1 MTIDD
6 INTINSET
14 RPDPEQ
20 LLAKIS
26 SENNL
31 KNKGALKIFFGY
43 SAGVGKTYSMLD
55 AAQVLKKSDVDVVVG
70 YIEPHT
76 RPETLA
82 LLEGLEIL
90 EPKNVYYRGIYLKE
104 FDLDAALKRKPEVI
118 LVDELAHTNVAGTRH
133 NKRWQDIYE
142 LLDAGIDVY
151 TTVNVQH
158 IESLNDV
165 VASITNV
172 FVKETIPDKVF
183 DEATHV
189 ELIDIE
195 PEDLLKRFDEGK
207 IYKRDQVK
215 RAQNNF
221 FQKENLVALREIAL
235 RRTAD
240 RVNKEVE
247 ITRLSKSKIKIV
259 PTKERLLV
267 CISPSPASARVI
279 RTAARMADSF
289 QAKWIATYVQTSSN
303 ENMNKKNQ
311 DQLKKNMALAEKLGA
326 EIVTLHGE
334 NIVDQL
340 INYANLRNV
349 TKVVIGRNQKKQNW
363 ISRILKKD
371 IVDSLIEL
379 TSYIDI
385 HVIPGNPHD
394 YASGKTDTSKNT
406 SLKHKLRFSYYDL
419 LKIMSILALTTA
431 LAFIFYVTGSAEA
444 NIIMVYI
451 IGVLIMSLVTDGYVI
466 GMIGSISSVLSFNF
480 FFTEPRFTF
489 MVYDTSYL
497 ITFPIMLIVTLITST
512 LTSKIQQQVVTSLQ
526 REAHTQMLY
535 DISRNFLNISG
546 RENIAI
552 QGIEYLTSTLKKD
565 VIIYLFDS
573 ENKSLRPILNSK
585 NDQTQALLDK
595 DEQAVVDW
603 VFRSGQIAG
612 AGTDTLPGSIAY
624 YIPLK
629 TYQNTI
635 GVVGIESK
643 DSILNFD
650 QRNLLNTVVVQMA
663 IALEREV
670 LREEQEKIKIE
681 FEREKL
687 RSNLLRAISHDL
699 RSPLAGIA
707 GASTTILENEGTLD
721 KNTVHELL
729 NGIYEDSEWL
739 TRLVENLLSM
749 TKIDEGKLQLK
760 KVPEAVEEVI
770 SEALHHIRKRS
781 RNHTIK
787 VRIPD
792 SLLIVPMDGKLIE
805 QVLIN
810 LIDNA
815 IKYTP
820 HGTTIEVKAS
830 SNKKFVYMEVSD
842 NGEGLPPDSIDHIFD
857 RFFVP
862 ENKLVDSRR
871 GVGLGLAICK
881 SIVEAH
887 GGKIEAQNKRNGG
900 AMFRFSLPL
909 E

>member
-1 MTIDD
+1 MTIND
-6 INTINSET
+6 INTSNSEK

-20 LLAKIS
+20 LLAKIN

-31 KNKGALKIFFGY
+31 KEKGMLKIFFGY

-55 AAQVLKKSDVDVVVG
+55 AAQVLKKSHVDVVVG
-70 YIEPHT
+70 YVEPHT

-82 LLEGLEIL
+82 LLEGLEVL
-90 EPKNVYYRGIYLKE
+90 EPNKIHYRGIYLKE

-118 LVDELAHTNVAGTRH
+118 LVDELAHTNATGSRH
-133 NKRWQDIYE
+133 NKRWQDIYD
-142 LLDAGIDVY
+142 LLNAGINVY

-195 PEDLLKRFDEGK
+195 PEDLLKRFEEGK
-207 IYKRDQVK
+207 IYKKEQVK

-240 RVNKEVE
+240 RVNREVE

-303 ENMNKKNQ
+303 ENMNMKNH
-311 DQLKKNMALAEKLGA
+311 DQLQKNMALAEKLGA
-326 EIVTLHGE
+326 EIVTLHGD
-334 NIVDQL
+334 NIVEQL
-340 INYANLRNV
+340 TNYANLRNV
-349 TKVVIGRNQKKQNW
+349 TKIVIGRNQKKQNW
-363 ISRILKKD
+363 ISRVLQKD

-379 TSYIDI
+379 APYIDI
-385 HVIPGNPHD
+385 HVIPGSPQD
-394 YASGKTDTSKNT
+394 YARGYINTNKNT
-406 SLKHKLRFSYYDL
+406 KPNYKLSFSYYDL
-419 LKIMSILALTTA
+419 IKTIGILVLTTV
-431 LAFIFYVTGSAEA
+431 LAFVFFVTGSAEA

-451 IGVLIMSLVTDGYVI
+451 IGVLIMSLVTNGYL
-466 GMIGSISSVLSFNF
+466 IGSIGSILSVLSFNF

-497 ITFPIMLIVTLITST
+497 ITFPIMLIVTLITTT
-512 LTSKIQQQVVTSLQ
+512 LTSKIQQQVVLSLQ

-546 RENIAI
+546 REDIGVK
-552 QGIEYLTSTLKKD
+552 GIEYLTSTLKKN
-565 VIIYLFDS
+565 VIIYLYND
-573 ENKSLRPILNSK
+573 ENNSLTPILNSK
-585 NDQTQALLDK
+585 DDQINALLDK
-595 DEQAVVDW
+595 DEQAVADW
-603 VFRSGQIAG
+603 VFRSGEIAG
-612 AGTDTLPGSIAY
+612 VGTDTLPGSAAY
-624 YIPLK
+624 YVPLK
-629 TYQNTI
+629 TYQNII

-643 DSILNFD
+643 DNLLNLD
-650 QRNLLNTVVVQMA
+650 QRSLLNTVVAQMA
-663 IALEREV
+663 IALEREM

-707 GASTTILENEGTLD
+707 GASTTILENEGALD

-749 TKIDEGKLQLK
+749 TKIDEGMLKLK
-760 KVPEAVEEVI
+760 KVPEAVEEII
-770 SEALHHIRKRS
+770 SEVLRHISKRS
-781 RNHTIK
+781 KNHLIK
-787 VRIPD
+787 VKIPD

-820 HGTTIEVKAS
+820 HGTTINIKVFS
-830 SNKKFVYMEVSD
+830 RDKFVYMEVSD
-842 NGEGLPPDSIDHIFD
+842 DGAGLPPDSIDHIFD

-862 ENKLVDSRR
+862 ENSSADSRR

-887 GGKIEAQNKRNGG
+887 GGKIEAQNKREGG
-900 AMFRFSLPL
+900 AIFVFSLPL